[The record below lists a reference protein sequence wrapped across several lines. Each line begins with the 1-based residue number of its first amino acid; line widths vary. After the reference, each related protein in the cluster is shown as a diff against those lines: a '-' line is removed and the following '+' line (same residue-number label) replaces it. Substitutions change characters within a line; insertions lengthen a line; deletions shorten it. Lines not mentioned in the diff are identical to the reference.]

1 MSDGERSFGLAKHA
15 SLQDDKASWTEHF
28 RRRMRGVEKKF
39 EIIEHPAD
47 VGFIAYGQTLAELLE
62 NAALAMMSLAGELDG
77 IEERERREIRASG
90 ADNEALLFDWL
101 AEILAVA
108 DSEGLALRR
117 AEVTRVVEGA
127 AQGVVYGERFD
138 KGRHRA
144 GTYIKAVTYHQLAI
158 VQTRDGWKATVY
170 LDV

>member
-1 MSDGERSFGLAKHA
+1 
-15 SLQDDKASWTEHF
+15 
-28 RRRMRGVEKKF
+28 MRGVAKKF

-47 VGFIAYGQTLAELLE
+47 VGFMAYGATLGELLE
-62 NAALAMMSLAGELDG
+62 NAALAMMSLGCELTA
-77 IEERERREIRASG
+77 IEEREQREIRASG

-108 DSEGLALRR
+108 DAEGLALRR
-117 AEVTRVVEGA
+117 PEVTQLGNGETR
-127 AQGVVYGERFD
+127 GVVYGEKFD
-138 KGRHRA
+138 KARHRA

-158 VQTRDGWKATVY
+158 ERSGDGWKATVY